1 MMSHEIISISN
12 YFEKFSDELITSNYS
27 SIGISL
33 GTGFTSVKGSID
45 HLKKIELDRMLD
57 LHVVDKKTN
66 VLEKKEKELAEEE
79 ELDKFILNHLCGEIM
94 DLGNDQV
101 DLIASKTKPKSK
113 KSKKG
118 RGIHI
123 PNSV

>member
-1 MMSHEIISISN
+1 MI
-12 YFEKFSDELITSNYS
+12 YTLLI
-27 SIGISL
+27 
-33 GTGFTSVKGSID
+33 
-45 HLKKIELDRMLD
+45 
-57 LHVVDKKTN
+57 KKTN
-66 VLEKKEKELAEEE
+66 ELEKEKKELAEEE
-79 ELDKFILNHLCGEIM
+79 ELDKFILSHLCGEIMEEVM

-123 PNSV
+123 LNYV